1 MRWER
6 IADVNLNRLDESLK
20 FIEDI
25 VRFSLENKPLLT
37 QIRKIRQEFLGIKK
51 AVPIAYM
58 LSFRKSSADLG
69 RFAKFDIRMKRS
81 TRDIVHANIT
91 RAKESARILEETFKS
106 ANLLVSARMKKI
118 RFRLY
123 DFEKTITGLFERRFN
138 PRLYAIIDEKYL
150 KAYNIKNMIHILENN
165 GVTMIQLRIKT
176 LPDRKFYNYAMKIR
190 DALRKEEVKFIINNR
205 LDIAIACHA
214 HGVHCG
220 QEDMP
225 ISETRG
231 ILGDN
236 YIIGVSAHTLEQ
248 AQKAQQEGADYV
260 GVGALYK
267 TRTKSDAR
275 VCGLTVL
282 RSICKKV
289 AIPVVGIGGITDKNY
304 RKVLKAG
311 AAGIAVS
318 SYLFE
323 GNVKKNVRALTAKI
337 GRI

>member
-6 IADVNLNRLDESLK
+6 IADVNLNRFDESLK

-25 VRFSLENKPLLT
+25 VRFSLEDKPLLT
-37 QIRKIRQEFLGIKK
+37 RIRKIRQEFLRVKR
-51 AVPIAYM
+51 ALPTTYM

-69 RFAKFDIRMKRS
+69 RSAKFDIRMKRS
-81 TRDIVHANIT
+81 SREIVNANIT
-91 RAKESARILEETFKS
+91 RAKESARNLEETFKITDV
-106 ANLLVSARMKKI
+106 LMSARMKKI

-123 DFEKTITGLFERRFN
+123 DVEKTITGLAARKFN

-150 KAYNIKNMIHILENN
+150 KAYTIEDMIHILENI

-176 LPDRKFYNYAMKIR
+176 LPDRTFYNYAIR
-190 DALRKEEVKFIINNR
+190 IKDALRKEEVKFIINNR
-205 LDIAIACHA
+205 LDIALACRA

-225 ISETRG
+225 ISKTRG

-236 YIIGVSAHTLEQ
+236 YIIGVSAHTPKQ

-282 RSICKKV
+282 RAICKKV
-289 AIPVVGIGGITDKNY
+289 TIPVVGIGGITDKNY
-304 RKVLKAG
+304 KKVLKTG

-337 GRI
+337 GRV